1 MDKFLRPE
9 RFDADSSIPDSES
22 KGLHWH
28 RTLSNFIDSLEQA
41 EEDINK
47 LNIIT
52 YLLEYTSISLMQI
65 RTETLSSNGKEFC
78 EASE

>member
-1 MDKFLRPE
+1 MDKFLRLE
-9 RFDADSSIPDSES
+9 RFDADSSIPDSKS

-28 RTLSNFIDSLEQA
+28 RTLSNSIDPLEQA

-65 RTETLSSNGKEFC
+65 RTETLSSNGKEFL
-78 EASE
+78 